1 MSNVSAAPDLDFW
14 EFVNCGIC
22 HLEFVKE
29 NGTLSTVPF
38 WLTECGHVVCNSHIN
53 PDHSCSECGGQGV
66 QLMPLARELEPPMSQ
81 WFASAPTAFD
91 AVGYAL
97 RFQMNM
103 MANLLRYFRK
113 KYIQYRPLYDRLKE
127 EHAETKRLKKLVDE
141 LKLEN
146 QQLRQHLHI
155 NNGDERTLHSN
166 KRRRVD
172 EDVSY
177 AGHRTSSPRSTASVP
192 TPHGPDRLTLPPGHH
207 PPHFN
212 SRQSIQ
218 SYESAGSQQSIA

>member
-1 MSNVSAAPDLDFW
+1 MSNVSATSTPELDFW

-29 NGTLSTVPF
+29 DGSLSSVPF

-53 PDHSCSECGGQGV
+53 PDHSCSECGSQGV
-66 QLMPLARELEPPMSQ
+66 QLMPLARELEPPMSH
-81 WFASAPTAFD
+81 WFASAPIAFD

-127 EHAETKRLKKLVDE
+127 EHAETKRLKKRAEVG
-141 LKLEN
+141 N
-146 QQLRQHLHI
+146 QQLKQHLQI
-155 NNGDERTLHSN
+155 SGGDERTLRSN
-166 KRRRVD
+166 KRQRVD
-172 EDVSY
+172 EDGNFS
-177 AGHRTSSPRSTASVP
+177 GHRTSSPRSTTSMP
-192 TPHGPDRLTLPPGHH
+192 TPLGPDRLTLPPGHH
-207 PPHFN
+207 QPHFN
-212 SRQSIQ
+212 SRQSAQ
-218 SYESAGSQQSIA
+218 TYESAASQQSIA